1 MKLSGLVLPALV
13 ILGVLLAGCTQSP
26 LPTVTPS
33 VTPVTTTIPANPAAR
48 PSFTLGDIYFNNP
61 YGTLFR
67 NETTVV
73 EQSFI
78 VDDPSWGIDLKVIP
92 TNNESVKNSWFV
104 IDVTNTNTKRTDS
117 FGYGRNFSFIDQQ
130 MIPMYNQG
138 PYKITMKGNQV
149 KVWVTVAKRNP

>member
-1 MKLSGLVLPALV
+1 MKFSGLVLPALV
-13 ILGVLLAGCTQSP
+13 ILGVLLAGCSESP
-26 LPTVTPS
+26 LPTITQP
-33 VTPVTTTIPANPAAR
+33 TTAVTTTPTANPGTR

-78 VDDPSWGIDLKVIP
+78 VNDPSWGIDLKVIP
-92 TNNESVKNSWFV
+92 ANNESINNSWFT
-104 IDVTNTNTKRTDS
+104 IDVINTNTKKTDS
-117 FGYGRNFSFIDQQ
+117 FGYGRNFSFSEEQ